1 MGNFYSF
8 LKKKINNESIN
19 TNNNNSPFL
28 KSNDAKIDI
37 YVDEDDNKDLPAYS
51 QATHLC
57 LII

>member
-19 TNNNNSPFL
+19 TNNSPFL
-28 KSNDAKIDI
+28 KNNDAKIDI
-37 YVDEDDNKDLPAYS
+37 YVDEDEDDNKDLPAYS